1 MKIIVDAFGGDNA
14 PLEIIKGAILANKE
28 FGVDICFTGSE
39 KIIKKVATENNL
51 DISKFQIEDTPDVI
65 PVDQTPN
72 DIMKE
77 YNNSSMAVGLKMV
90 AENRGDGFIS
100 AGNSGALCVGGT
112 LIVKRLKGVKRPGF
126 APILPTFNGS
136 SFMLIDGGANIDA
149 RPEIL
154 RQFAILGS
162 VYMEN
167 VMHIKNPRVALAN
180 VGTESH
186 KGGDL
191 QREAYALLK
200 ESPLNFIG
208 NVESREISE
217 GACDVY
223 VCDGFSGNL
232 VLKTYEGVAK
242 SLSNVVS
249 GIFKKSIKNKLGGLF
264 VYGDL
269 MKFKHTMNSDIYGGA
284 PILGIKKPV
293 FKAHGS
299 SNATTIYNAIRIMI
313 DYINA
318 NVPEKI
324 EKSFNIIKEQNKSS
338 EVK

>member
-1 MKIIVDAFGGDNA
+1 MKIVLDAFGGDNA
-14 PLEIIKGAILANKE
+14 PLEIIKGGVLAQEK
-28 FGVDICFTGSE
+28 FGIDICLTGDE
-39 KIIKKVATENNL
+39 EIIKKVAKENNL
-51 DISKFQIEDTPDVI
+51 DISKFSICHTKDVI

-77 YNNSSMAVGLKMV
+77 YNNSSMALGLKMV
-90 AENRGDGFIS
+90 ADDKADAFIS
-100 AGNSGALCVGGT
+100 AGNSGALCVGST

-126 APILPTFNGS
+126 APILPTFNDS
-136 SFMLIDGGANIDA
+136 FFMLIDGGANIDA

-167 VMHIKNPRVALAN
+167 VMNIKSPRIGLAN

-191 QREAYALLK
+191 QRETYALLK
-200 ESPLNFIG
+200 ETPVNFVG
-208 NVESREISE
+208 NVESREISQ

-232 VLKTYEGVAK
+232 ILKNYEGVAK

-249 GIFKKSIKNKLGGLF
+249 GIFKKNLKSKIGALF
-264 VYGDL
+264 VYKDL
-269 MKFKHTMNSDIYGGA
+269 MNFKNTMNVNVYGGA

-299 SNATTIYNAIRIMI
+299 SNAEAIYHAIRICI

-324 EKSFNIIKEQNKSS
+324 EKSFNAIKEQKNG
-338 EVK
+338 

>member
-14 PLEIIKGAILANKE
+14 PLEIIKGAILAKE
-28 FGVDICFTGSE
+28 KFNIDICLTGKE
-39 KIIKKVATENNL
+39 DVIKKVAKENNI
-51 DISKFQIEDTPDVI
+51 DINGIEISDAPDVI
-65 PVDQTPN
+65 PVDRTPN

-77 YNNSSMAVGLKMV
+77 YNNSSMAIGLKMV
-90 AENRGDGFIS
+90 AEGNGDGFVS

-126 APILPTFNGS
+126 APILPTLNGK
-136 SFMLIDGGANIDA
+136 SFMILDAGANIDA

-167 VMHIKNPRVALAN
+167 VMHISSPRVALAN

-191 QREAYALLK
+191 QKDTYALLEK
-200 ESPLNFIG
+200 SPLNFIG
-208 NVESREISE
+208 NVESRDISE

-223 VCDGFSGNL
+223 VCDGFTGNL

-242 SLSNVVS
+242 SISNVIS
-249 GIFKKSIKNKLGGLF
+249 NIFKKSIKGKLGGLF
-264 VYGDL
+264 VYNDL
-269 MKFKHTMNSDIYGGA
+269 MKFKQTMNADVYGGA

-299 SNATTIYNAIRIMI
+299 SNANTIYNAIRVMI

-324 EKSFNIIKEQNKSS
+324 EKSFNEIKEQSNG
-338 EVK
+338 

>member
-1 MKIIVDAFGGDNA
+1 MKIVIDAFGGDNA
-14 PLEIIKGAILANKE
+14 PLEIIKGAIKAKE
-28 FGVDICFTGSE
+28 EFEIGICLTGNE
-39 KIIKKVATENNL
+39 NIIKKVSKENNL
-51 DISKFQIEDTPDVI
+51 DISGIELVHTEDVI

-77 YNNSSMAVGLKMV
+77 YNNSSMALGLKMV
-90 AENRGDGFIS
+90 ADNKADGFIS

-136 SFMLIDGGANIDA
+136 SFMLIDGGANLDA

-154 RQFAILGS
+154 RQFGVLGS

-167 VMHIKNPRVALAN
+167 VLNRPSPRVALAN

-191 QREAYALLK
+191 QKDTYALLK
-200 ESPLNFIG
+200 DSPVNFIG
-208 NVESREISE
+208 NVESREISN
-217 GACDVY
+217 GVCDVY
-223 VCDGFSGNL
+223 VCDGFTGNIL
-232 VLKTYEGVAK
+232 LKNYEGVAK
-242 SLSNVVS
+242 SLSNCVTD
-249 GIFKKSIKNKLGGLF
+249 IFKKSLKNKMGALF
-264 VYGDL
+264 VYKDL
-269 MKFKHTMNSDIYGGA
+269 MNFKHTMNTDIYGGA

-299 SNATTIYNAIRIMI
+299 SNATTIFHAVRLTV

-318 NVPEKI
+318 NVPQII
-324 EKSFNIIKEQNKSS
+324 EDSFNKLKGM
-338 EVK
+338 

>member
-1 MKIIVDAFGGDNA
+1 MKIVIDAFGGDNA
-14 PLEIIKGAILANKE
+14 PLEIIKGAIKAKE
-28 FGVDICFTGSE
+28 EFEIDICLTGNE
-39 KIIKKVATENNL
+39 NIIKKVSKENNL
-51 DISKFQIEDTPDVI
+51 DISGIEIVHTEDVI

-77 YNNSSMAVGLKMV
+77 YNNSSMALGLKMV
-90 AENRGDGFIS
+90 ADNEADGFIS

-136 SFMLIDGGANIDA
+136 SFMLIDGGANLDA

-154 RQFAILGS
+154 RQFGILGS

-167 VMHIKNPRVALAN
+167 VLNRPSPRVALAN

-191 QREAYALLK
+191 QKDTYALLK
-200 ESPLNFIG
+200 DSPVNFIG
-208 NVESREISE
+208 NVESREISN
-217 GACDVY
+217 GVCDVY
-223 VCDGFSGNL
+223 VCDGFTGNIL
-232 VLKTYEGVAK
+232 LKNYEGVAK
-242 SLSNVVS
+242 SLSNCVS
-249 GIFKKSIKNKLGGLF
+249 DIFKKSLKNKMGALF
-264 VYGDL
+264 VYKDL
-269 MKFKHTMNSDIYGGA
+269 MNFKHTMNTDIYGGA

-299 SNATTIYNAIRIMI
+299 SNATTIFHAVRLTV

-318 NVPEKI
+318 NVPQII
-324 EKSFNIIKEQNKSS
+324 EESFNKLKGL
-338 EVK
+338 

>member
-1 MKIIVDAFGGDNA
+1 MKIVIDAFGGDNA
-14 PLEIIKGAILANKE
+14 PLEIIKGAIKAKQE
-28 FGVDICFTGSE
+28 FKIDICLTGNE
-39 KIIKKVATENNL
+39 NIINKVSKENNL
-51 DISKFQIEDTPDVI
+51 DISDIEIAHTEDVI

-77 YNNSSMAVGLKMV
+77 YNNSSMALGLKMV
-90 AENRGDGFIS
+90 ADNKADGFIS

-136 SFMLIDGGANIDA
+136 SFMLIDGGANLDA

-154 RQFAILGS
+154 RQFGILGS

-167 VMHIKNPRVALAN
+167 VLNRPSPRVALAN

-191 QREAYALLK
+191 QKDTYALLK
-200 ESPLNFIG
+200 SSPVNFIG
-208 NVESREISE
+208 NVESREISN
-217 GACDVY
+217 GVCDVY
-223 VCDGFSGNL
+223 VCDGFTGNIL
-232 VLKTYEGVAK
+232 LKNYEGVAK
-242 SLSNVVS
+242 SLSNCVS
-249 GIFKKSIKNKLGGLF
+249 DIFNKSLKNKIGALF
-264 VYGDL
+264 VYKDL
-269 MKFKHTMNSDIYGGA
+269 MNFKHTMNTDIYGGA

-299 SNATTIYNAIRIMI
+299 SNATTIFHAVRLTV

-318 NVPEKI
+318 NVPQIVED
-324 EKSFNIIKEQNKSS
+324 SFNKLKGM
-338 EVK
+338 

>member
-1 MKIIVDAFGGDNA
+1 MMKIIVDAFGGDNA
-14 PLEIIKGAILANKE
+14 PLEIIKGAVLANEK
-28 FGVDICFTGSE
+28 FNVDICFTGKE
-39 KIIKKVATENNL
+39 DVIKKVAAENNL
-51 DISKFQIEDTPDVI
+51 DISKFEIVNAPSVI
-65 PVDQTPN
+65 PVDESPN
-72 DIMKE
+72 AIMKE
-77 YNNSSMAVGLKMV
+77 YSDSSMAVGLKMV
-90 AENRGDGFIS
+90 AEGNGDGFVS

-136 SFMLIDGGANIDA
+136 SFMLLDGGANLDA

-167 VMHIKNPRVALAN
+167 VMHIANPRVALAN

-191 QREAYALLK
+191 QKDTYKLLS
-200 ESPLNFIG
+200 ESSLNFIG
-208 NVESREISE
+208 NVESRDISE

-223 VCDGFSGNL
+223 VCDGFTGNL
-232 VLKTYEGVAK
+232 ILKNYEGVAK

-249 GIFKKSIKNKLGGLF
+249 GIFKKNIKNKIGAIF
-264 VYGDL
+264 VYKDL
-269 MKFKHTMNSDIYGGA
+269 MKFKSDMSSDKYGGA
-284 PILGIKKPV
+284 PILGVKKPV

-324 EKSFNIIKEQNKSS
+324 EKSFNEIKENSNG
-338 EVK
+338 

>member
-1 MKIIVDAFGGDNA
+1 MKIVVDAFGGDNA
-14 PLEIIKGAILANKE
+14 PLEIIKGAILAQQKFNI
-28 FGVDICFTGSE
+28 DICLTGSE
-39 KIIKKVATENNL
+39 STIKKVAKENNL
-51 DISKFQIEDTPDVI
+51 DISNFSIVDTPDVI

-77 YNNSSMAVGLKMV
+77 YSNSSMALGLKMV
-90 AENRGDGFIS
+90 ANDEADGFIS

-112 LIVKRLKGVKRPGF
+112 LMVKRLKGVKRPGF
-126 APILPTFNGS
+126 APLLPTMNGKM
-136 SFMLIDGGANIDA
+136 FMIIDGGANLDA

-154 RQFAILGS
+154 RQFGILGS
-162 VYMEN
+162 LYMEN
-167 VMHIKNPRVALAN
+167 VMKISSPRVALAN

-200 ESPLNFIG
+200 ESPINFIG

-223 VCDGFSGNL
+223 VCDGFTGNL
-232 VLKTYEGVAK
+232 ILKNYEGVAK
-242 SLSNVVS
+242 SVSKSVVN
-249 GIFKKSIKNKLGGLF
+249 IFKKNIKTKIGALF
-264 VYGDL
+264 VYKDL
-269 MKFKHTMNSDIYGGA
+269 MKFKESMNADIYGGA

-299 SNATTIYNAIRIMI
+299 SNANAIFHAIRIMI

-318 NVPEKI
+318 NVPQKI
-324 EKSFNIIKEQNKSS
+324 EESFNKIKEQQNG
-338 EVK
+338 

>member
-1 MKIIVDAFGGDNA
+1 MMKIVIDAFGGDNA
-14 PLEIIKGAILANKE
+14 PLEIIKGAVKAQEHFKIE
-28 FGVDICFTGSE
+28 ICLTGNE
-39 KIIKKVATENNL
+39 NIIKKVAKENNI
-51 DISKFQIEDTPDVI
+51 DISNIEINHTEDVI
-65 PVDQTPN
+65 PVDETPN
-72 DIMKE
+72 AIMKE
-77 YNNSSMAVGLKMV
+77 YNNSSMALGLKIV
-90 AENRGDGFIS
+90 ANNEADGFVS

-136 SFMLIDGGANIDA
+136 SFMLIDGGANLDA

-154 RQFAILGS
+154 RQFGILGS
-162 VYMEN
+162 VYMEK
-167 VMHIKNPRVALAN
+167 VMHRESPRVALAN

-191 QREAYALLK
+191 QKETYALLQ
-200 ESPLNFIG
+200 ESPVNFVG
-208 NVESREISE
+208 NVESREISN

-223 VCDGFSGNL
+223 VCDGFTGNIL
-232 VLKTYEGVAK
+232 LKNYEGVAK
-242 SLSNVVS
+242 SLSHTVTD
-249 GIFKKSIKNKLGGLF
+249 IFKKSVKNKIGALF

-269 MKFKHTMNSDIYGGA
+269 MKFKETMNTDVYGGA

-299 SNATTIYNAIRIMI
+299 SNATTIFNAVRLTI

-318 NVPEKI
+318 NVPQVI
-324 EKSFNIIKEQNKSS
+324 EDSFNKLKGIK
-338 EVK
+338 

>member
-14 PLEIIKGAILANKE
+14 PLEIIKGALLAQEQFN
-28 FGVDICFTGSE
+28 VNICLTGS
-39 KIIKKVATENNL
+39 KSIIKKVSADNNL
-51 DISKFQIEDTPDVI
+51 DISKVDIVDTPDVI
-65 PVDQTPN
+65 PVDESPN
-72 DIMKE
+72 SIMKE
-77 YNNSSMAVGLKMV
+77 YSNSSMAVGLKMV
-90 AENRGDGFIS
+90 SNGEGDGFVS

-126 APILPTFNGS
+126 APILP
-136 SFMLIDGGANIDA
+136 SFDGGYFMILDAGANLDA

-162 VYMEN
+162 LYMEN
-167 VMHIKNPRVALAN
+167 VMNIKNPRVALAN

-191 QREAYALLK
+191 QKDTYKLLS

-208 NVESREISE
+208 NVESRDISE

-223 VCDGFSGNL
+223 VCDGFTGNL

-242 SLSNVVS
+242 SLSNVVG
-249 GIFKKSIKNKLGGLF
+249 GIFKKNIKNKVGAMF
-264 VYGDL
+264 VYSDL
-269 MKFKHTMNSDIYGGA
+269 MKFKENMSSDKYGGA
-284 PILGIKKPV
+284 PILGIRKPV

-299 SNATTIYNAIRIMI
+299 SNATTIFNAIRIMI

-324 EKSFNIIKEQNKSS
+324 EKSFNEIKEQKNG
-338 EVK
+338 